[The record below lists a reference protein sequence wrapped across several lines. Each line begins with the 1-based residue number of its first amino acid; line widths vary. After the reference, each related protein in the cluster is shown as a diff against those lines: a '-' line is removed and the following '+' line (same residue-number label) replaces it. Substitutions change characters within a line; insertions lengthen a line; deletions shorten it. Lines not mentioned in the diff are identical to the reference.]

1 MPNLPVMMGIMDPLY
16 NLFGWVLR
24 NMYAWLENYG
34 LVIIVF
40 TILLNVILI
49 PFGVKS
55 QKSLLKQQGLQDEI
69 NEIKRL
75 YPDDPQMQQQ
85 LQAELFKQNGVSLA
99 GGCLPSFLRLIF
111 ILPVFRI
118 FQQPLH
124 YIGGVSLENIAKIGE
139 YLTNNNLVGET
150 AAKMMQRSDIPIL
163 SVLQNNAGA
172 LGDVVDKGYLKLNQL
187 IDLDFFGINLGM
199 TPSWKPAEVFG
210 DDWRVYLPLL
220 ILPLLTIIAMVVQ
233 MALTRKTSQVK
244 VVDKAEI
251 ERAKQN
257 PARAAQSPQDK
268 SNTGMMKGMN
278 FFMIAIM
285 IWTMFTLPSAMGV
298 YWFVNS
304 VMGIAQSLFIYYF
317 YTKPFRLALGQNNQS
332 YNKRRSVR

>member
-1 MPNLPVMMGIMDPLY
+1 MPTLPVMMGLMDPLY
-16 NLFGWVLR
+16 NLFGWILR
-24 NMYAWLENYG
+24 NLYAWLENYG

-55 QKSLLKQQGLQDEI
+55 QKSMLKQQGLQDEI
-69 NEIKRL
+69 NEIKRM

-85 LQAELFKQNGVSLA
+85 LQAELFRQNGVSLA
-99 GGCLPSFLRLIF
+99 GGCLPSFLRLAF

-139 YLTNNNLVGET
+139 YLTNNNLINET
-150 AAKMMQRSDIPIL
+150 AAKMIQRSDIPIL
-163 SVLQNNAGA
+163 SILQSNSGA
-172 LGDVVDKGYLKLNQL
+172 LGDVVDKGCLKLNQL

-199 TPSWKPAEVFG
+199 KPSWKPAEVFG
-210 DDWRVYLPLL
+210 SDWRVYLPLL
-220 ILPLLTIIAMVVQ
+220 ILPLLTIIAMVIQ
-233 MALTRKTSQVK
+233 MTLTRKTSQVK

-257 PARAAQSPQDK
+257 PARAAQAPKDN
-268 SNTGMMKGMN
+268 SNPGMMKGMN
-278 FFMIAIM
+278 FFMIGIM
-285 IWTMFTLPSAMGV
+285 ILTMFTLPSAMGV
-298 YWFVNS
+298 YWFINS
-304 VMGIAQSLFIYYF
+304 IMGIAQSLFIYYF
-317 YTKPFRLALGQNNQS
+317 YTKPFRLALEKNNQS